1 MSAPASLAP
10 SAGGG
15 DDAKAAPAGVRVRME
30 LAGGLELLFG
40 RVKAFSIVLPGAATV
55 RALIAHA
62 RTELLQERVEL
73 FATGESVRPGILV
86 LVNDV
91 DWELEG
97 MLDCVLRDGD
107 VVVFI
112 STLHGG

>member
-1 MSAPASLAP
+1 MRLTL
-10 SAGGG
+10 
-15 DDAKAAPAGVRVRME
+15 E

-40 RVKAFSIVLPGAATV
+40 GAKAFAVSLPGAAPTV

-62 RTELLQERVEL
+62 RGTLLRERVEL
-73 FATGESVRPGILV
+73 FASGEGVRPGILV

-107 VVVFI
+107 CVVLI

>member
-1 MSAPASLAP
+1 MA
-10 SAGGG
+10 SAG
-15 DDAKAAPAGVRVRME
+15 ASTVVRLE

-40 RVKAFSIVLPGAATV
+40 REKSFDVALPGAAPTV

-62 RTELLQERVEL
+62 RTVLLRERVEL
-73 FATGESVRPGILV
+73 FAAGDSVRPGILV

-97 MLDCVLRDGD
+97 MLDCVLHDGD
-107 VVVFI
+107 CVVLI

>member
-1 MSAPASLAP
+1 MADVCAALLDASVGSSP
-10 SAGGG
+10 
-15 DDAKAAPAGVRVRME
+15 PPTVRCRVE

-40 RVKAFSIVLPGAATV
+40 REKAFDVALPASAPTV

-62 RTELLQERVEL
+62 RTKLLRERVEL
-73 FATGESVRPGILV
+73 FAVGESVRPGILV

-97 MLDCVLRDGD
+97 MLDCVLREGD
-107 VVVFI
+107 CVVFI